1 MWTERFIH
9 TPPGPG
15 GGTGPGDTGPGDIG
29 LGKKGPTDPPGVD
42 PPKKIKPVEER
53 INDPIPP

>member
-15 GGTGPGDTGPGDIG
+15 GGTGPGDTG
-29 LGKKGPTDPPGVD
+29 LGKKDSTDPPGVD